1 MSIEGEQSVEELAAP
16 VDTEIQDIEE
26 TVVDELEIPE
36 DGIEVDEPE
45 DDSEEI
51 DHNGEKYKIPKALK
65 DAFLMQKDYT
75 QKTQEVAEAKK
86 QMESQQAQ
94 FQQQVQFQ
102 QAHLQDFAQLTALEQ
117 QIAKYQNVNW
127 QELIDQDPVEAMKLD
142 RQYRSLT
149 DAHQFTMNKLQQAQQ
164 HQALEAQQFTAKQI
178 EQGRAALA
186 SELKDWSPEVGK
198 EVSTYLK
205 SYERL
210 GLNDAVLKDINNGV
224 YGPLPIIWARKA
236 QLYDQLTQKAA
247 SKPTQAP
254 PPKPVTKVGAK
265 APVTKDPSQMS
276 DKEFAQW
283 RARQIKSRN

>member
-1 MSIEGEQSVEELAAP
+1 MDEVSEQSPQELAAP
-16 VDTEIQDIEE
+16 DVEENIQDNEE
-26 TVVDELEIPE
+26 TVVDEMEIHEGAEPE
-36 DGIEVDEPE
+36 E

-236 QLYDQLTQKAA
+236 QLYDQLTSKAA
-247 SKPTQAP
+247 QKTPAA

-265 APVTKDPSQMS
+265 AQVTKEPSQMT
-276 DKEFAQW
+276 DKEFAAW
-283 RARQIKSRN
+283 RAKQIKARNSR

>member
-1 MSIEGEQSVEELAAP
+1 MSEEGEQSVEELAAP
-16 VDTEIQDIEE
+16 DVEENIQDTEE
-26 TVVDELEIPE
+26 TVADDAEITDEA
-36 DGIEVDEPE
+36 EVAEPE

-65 DAFLMQKDYT
+65 DAFLMQRDYT

-86 QMESQQAQ
+86 QMEAQQAQ

-117 QIAKYQNVNW
+117 QMAQYQNVNW
-127 QELIDQDPVEAMKLD
+127 QALIDQDPVEAMKLD

-164 HQALEAQQFTAKQI
+164 HQALEAQQMTAKQI

-198 EVSTYLK
+198 EVAAYIK

-210 GLNDAVLKDINNGV
+210 GITEKDIADINNGV
-224 YGPLPIIWARKA
+224 YGPLPIIWARES
-236 QLYDQLTQKAA
+236 QLYRQLTQKAA
-247 SKPTQAP
+247 HKPVTA

-265 APVTKDPSQMS
+265 AQVTKAPEQMT
-276 DKEFAQW
+276 DKEFAAW
-283 RARQIKSRN
+283 RNKQIKARN